1 MIKKLFFQLKRRS
14 DFFTA
19 TLVCCALIASTAIF
33 LTFALLS
40 QRVFSAS
47 VLPYV
52 DPMPILSHILVQPGQ
67 TDITIHLN
75 QFTQVL
81 NSGFTNPTVMW
92 GYNGSSPGPVI
103 DVESNQFVRVHWQ
116 NDLPTTHI
124 FASPSDAMNSG
135 PLPGDTVVLSP
146 AHLSLQPSVAA
157 AGFMNLVIN
166 LVASSLPDVRNIT
179 HLHGAFVS
187 MNDPMNRQLNSDGW
201 PDAWNLPGAE
211 QIAEYPNPQDA
222 RTLFFHDHAVGTTGR
237 NVAAGLVGVYLIHDN
252 FERSLNLPSGDYDI
266 PMVFTSLGWHAD
278 GSRYYSTRVDN
289 EFFGNGVLVNGKYV
303 PYLAV
308 EPRKYRF
315 RMINADNARAFG
327 FSLVNA
333 AKQSEPGPAFYQ
345 IGSDA
350 GFLAQTVVMS
360 DLTDSNSPQLQLIPA
375 ERADVIVDFSKF
387 AGETLMLLN
396 TNSITDPDGELP
408 ITNIMQFKVAAQVKT
423 PDTSSLPTTI
433 RAIAR
438 LNPAS
443 AVKIRQ
449 IVLSQQDQPD
459 GSTLFSL
466 NHRSWITPKTDN
478 KGLPFWDY
486 QITDQVLA
494 NTMEEWDLVNTSI
507 LPHPFH
513 VHDVQFQILDRR
525 PFDVDHFNETG
536 EIVYTGDA
544 VPPGIN
550 EMGWKDVV
558 RSDRRF
564 VTRIVMKF
572 GSTTG
577 YYVYHCHI
585 LEHEDM
591 DMMTPFQIV
600 PASGQ

>member
-33 LTFALLS
+33 LSFSLLS

-124 FASPSDAMNSG
+124 FASPSNAMNSV

-157 AGFMNLVIN
+157 EGFMNLVIN
-166 LVASSLPDVRNIT
+166 LVASSLPDIRNIT

-266 PMVFTSLGWHAD
+266 PMVFTSLG
-278 GSRYYSTRVDN
+278 
-289 EFFGNGVLVNGKYV
+289 
-303 PYLAV
+303 
-308 EPRKYRF
+308 
-315 RMINADNARAFG
+315 
-327 FSLVNA
+327 
-333 AKQSEPGPAFYQ
+333 
-345 IGSDA
+345 
-350 GFLAQTVVMS
+350 
-360 DLTDSNSPQLQLIPA
+360 
-375 ERADVIVDFSKF
+375 
-387 AGETLMLLN
+387 
-396 TNSITDPDGELP
+396 
-408 ITNIMQFKVAAQVKT
+408 
-423 PDTSSLPTTI
+423 
-433 RAIAR
+433 
-438 LNPAS
+438 
-443 AVKIRQ
+443 
-449 IVLSQQDQPD
+449 
-459 GSTLFSL
+459 
-466 NHRSWITPKTDN
+466 
-478 KGLPFWDY
+478 
-486 QITDQVLA
+486 
-494 NTMEEWDLVNTSI
+494 
-507 LPHPFH
+507 
-513 VHDVQFQILDRR
+513 
-525 PFDVDHFNETG
+525 
-536 EIVYTGDA
+536 
-544 VPPGIN
+544 
-550 EMGWKDVV
+550 
-558 RSDRRF
+558 
-564 VTRIVMKF
+564 
-572 GSTTG
+572 
-577 YYVYHCHI
+577 
-585 LEHEDM
+585 
-591 DMMTPFQIV
+591 
-600 PASGQ
+600 